1 MEPRTS
7 LKSHLK
13 CYLLFEIFI
22 KLVGKHCNLNYLQI
36 RRVQRYVEKLDAL
49 QVQNDRLLKA
59 QQSSN
64 VLKIQSDV
72 SRGGYTTAGFRNQI
86 PPTSGYNTSGFKN
99 QIPPTAAVKT
109 WESFGA
115 NLSLIAKPLNQNSK
129 PLDLTPKPPVASEP
143 LLIQWD

>member
-1 MEPRTS
+1 MERRTS

-22 KLVGKHCNLNYLQI
+22 KLVAKHCTSNYLQI
-36 RRVQRYVEKLDAL
+36 KRVQRYVEKLDAL
-49 QVQNDRLLKA
+49 KVQNDRLIKA

-64 VLKIQSDV
+64 VLKIRSDV
-72 SRGGYTTAGFRNQI
+72 SRGGYNTTGFRNQI
-86 PPTSGYNTSGFKN
+86 PPTSGYNTTSFRN
-99 QIPPTAAVKT
+99 QIPTTAAVTT

-115 NLSLIAKPLNQNSK
+115 NLSLNAKPLNQNSK
-129 PLDLTPKPPVASEP
+129 PLDLNPKPPVASEP